1 MATVVAA
8 AVIIL
13 STRPSGSKPVQ
24 TRFARATFEP
34 DSEPS
39 DAEPSLEVSV
49 RDDGMVVFTRHGLGR
64 IREGT
69 VVALAITV
77 KGFDVT
83 LKERITAASSHAE
96 RMYARLES
104 QDADASA
111 SDASS
116 VCVASL
122 RPWTRPS
129 IKTALKTSTKQLLP
143 RQVIQSICRRCL
155 SSTFL
160 PPSGIIFN
168 TLTSMTGVL
177 RPSRSTCARVYT
189 LAAPSSSNG
198 HRSLNVQVWGA
209 YLAFIGMPFTENKTS
224 PDDDG
229 RCPEMSICICPC
241 AYAQTH

>member
-1 MATVVAA
+1 MAVTLQIVAVFAARVEFFRTVEFYVVATVVAA

-34 DSEPS
+34 DTEPS

-96 RMYARLES
+96 SMYARLES
-104 QDADASA
+104 QDAVASA

-116 VCVASL
+116 MCCKSTAL
-122 RPWTRPS
+122 DAPELKDG
-129 IKTALKTSTKQLLP
+129 IEDFDKTAASTSSHPVNMSAVFVLDFFAP
-143 RQVIQSICRRCL
+143 EWYHIQYI
-155 SSTFL
+155 
-160 PPSGIIFN
+160 N
-168 TLTSMTGVL
+168 E
-177 RPSRSTCARVYT
+177 
-189 LAAPSSSNG
+189 
-198 HRSLNVQVWGA
+198 H
-209 YLAFIGMPFTENKTS
+209 
-224 PDDDG
+224 DG
-229 RCPEMSICICPC
+229 RFAAFTLHVRPGIHTRRPFK
-241 AYAQTH
+241 Q

>member
-1 MATVVAA
+1 MAVTLQIVAAFAARIEFFRTVEFYVVATVVAA

-64 IREGT
+64 IRKGT

-116 VCVASL
+116 MCCKSTAL
-122 RPWTRPS
+122 DAPEHKDG
-129 IKTALKTSTKQLLP
+129 IEDFDKTAASASSHPVNMSAVFVLDFFAPEWYHIQYINEHDGRFAAFTLHV
-143 RQVIQSICRRCL
+143 RQVYTRR
-155 SSTFL
+155 
-160 PPSGIIFN
+160 
-168 TLTSMTGVL
+168 
-177 RPSRSTCARVYT
+177 
-189 LAAPSSSNG
+189 
-198 HRSLNVQVWGA
+198 
-209 YLAFIGMPFTENKTS
+209 PFK
-224 PDDDG
+224 
-229 RCPEMSICICPC
+229 
-241 AYAQTH
+241 Q

>member
-1 MATVVAA
+1 MAVTLQIVAAFAARVEFFRTVEFYVVATVVAA

-34 DSEPS
+34 DTEPS

-49 RDDGMVVFTRHGLGR
+49 RDDGMVVFTRHSLGR

-96 RMYARLES
+96 SMYARLES
-104 QDADASA
+104 QDAVASA

-116 VCVASL
+116 MYCKSTAL
-122 RPWTRPS
+122 DAPEHKDG
-129 IKTALKTSTKQLLP
+129 IEDFDKTAASASSHPNNMSAVFVLDFFAP
-143 RQVIQSICRRCL
+143 EWYHIQYI
-155 SSTFL
+155 
-160 PPSGIIFN
+160 N
-168 TLTSMTGVL
+168 E
-177 RPSRSTCARVYT
+177 
-189 LAAPSSSNG
+189 
-198 HRSLNVQVWGA
+198 H
-209 YLAFIGMPFTENKTS
+209 
-224 PDDDG
+224 DG
-229 RCPEMSICICPC
+229 RFAAFTLHVRPGIHTRRPFK
-241 AYAQTH
+241 Q

>member
-1 MATVVAA
+1 MAVTLQIVAAFAARIEFFRTVEFYVVATVVAA
-8 AVIIL
+8 AVIIM

-24 TRFARATFEP
+24 TRFARATSEP

-116 VCVASL
+116 MCCKSTAL
-122 RPWTRPS
+122 DAPEHKDG
-129 IKTALKTSTKQLLP
+129 IEDFDKTAASASSHPVNMSAVFVLDFFAP
-143 RQVIQSICRRCL
+143 EWYHIQYI
-155 SSTFL
+155 
-160 PPSGIIFN
+160 N
-168 TLTSMTGVL
+168 E
-177 RPSRSTCARVYT
+177 
-189 LAAPSSSNG
+189 
-198 HRSLNVQVWGA
+198 H
-209 YLAFIGMPFTENKTS
+209 
-224 PDDDG
+224 DG
-229 RCPEMSICICPC
+229 RFAAFTLHVRPGIHTRRPFK
-241 AYAQTH
+241 Q

>member
-1 MATVVAA
+1 M
-8 AVIIL
+8 
-13 STRPSGSKPVQ
+13 Q

-34 DSEPS
+34 DTEPS

-111 SDASS
+111 SGVSSMCCKSTALDAPEHKDGIEDFDKTAASASS
-116 VCVASL
+116 HPVNMSAVFVLDFFA
-122 RPWTRPS
+122 PEWYH
-129 IKTALKTSTKQLLP
+129 
-143 RQVIQSICRRCL
+143 IQYI
-155 SSTFL
+155 
-160 PPSGIIFN
+160 N
-168 TLTSMTGVL
+168 E
-177 RPSRSTCARVYT
+177 
-189 LAAPSSSNG
+189 
-198 HRSLNVQVWGA
+198 H
-209 YLAFIGMPFTENKTS
+209 
-224 PDDDG
+224 DG
-229 RCPEMSICICPC
+229 RFAAFTLHVRPGIHTRRPFK
-241 AYAQTH
+241 Q

>member
-1 MATVVAA
+1 MAVTLQIVAAFAARIEFFRTVEFYVVATVVAA

-116 VCVASL
+116 MCCKSTAL
-122 RPWTRPS
+122 DAPEHKDG
-129 IKTALKTSTKQLLP
+129 IEDFDKTAASASSHPVNMSAVFVLDFFAPEWYHIQYINEHDGLFAAFTLHVRPGIHNRRPFKQ
-143 RQVIQSICRRCL
+143 
-155 SSTFL
+155 
-160 PPSGIIFN
+160 
-168 TLTSMTGVL
+168 
-177 RPSRSTCARVYT
+177 
-189 LAAPSSSNG
+189 
-198 HRSLNVQVWGA
+198 
-209 YLAFIGMPFTENKTS
+209 
-224 PDDDG
+224 
-229 RCPEMSICICPC
+229 
-241 AYAQTH
+241 

>member
-1 MATVVAA
+1 MAVTLQIVTAFAARIEFFRTVEFYVVATVVAA

-34 DSEPS
+34 DTEPS

-116 VCVASL
+116 MCCKSTAL
-122 RPWTRPS
+122 DAPEHTDG
-129 IKTALKTSTKQLLP
+129 IEDFDKTAVSASSHPVNMSAVFVLDFFAP
-143 RQVIQSICRRCL
+143 EWYHIQYI
-155 SSTFL
+155 
-160 PPSGIIFN
+160 N
-168 TLTSMTGVL
+168 E
-177 RPSRSTCARVYT
+177 
-189 LAAPSSSNG
+189 
-198 HRSLNVQVWGA
+198 H
-209 YLAFIGMPFTENKTS
+209 
-224 PDDDG
+224 DG
-229 RCPEMSICICPC
+229 RFAAFTLHVRQGIHTRRPFK
-241 AYAQTH
+241 Q

>member
-1 MATVVAA
+1 MLQIVAAFAARIEFFRTVEFYVVATVVAA

-34 DSEPS
+34 DTEPS
-39 DAEPSLEVSV
+39 AAEPSLEVSV

-116 VCVASL
+116 MCCKSTAL
-122 RPWTRPS
+122 DAHEHKDG
-129 IKTALKTSTKQLLP
+129 IEDFDKTAASASSHPVNMSAVFVLDFFAP
-143 RQVIQSICRRCL
+143 EWYHIQYI
-155 SSTFL
+155 
-160 PPSGIIFN
+160 N
-168 TLTSMTGVL
+168 E
-177 RPSRSTCARVYT
+177 
-189 LAAPSSSNG
+189 
-198 HRSLNVQVWGA
+198 H
-209 YLAFIGMPFTENKTS
+209 
-224 PDDDG
+224 DG
-229 RCPEMSICICPC
+229 RFAAFTLHVRPGIHTRRPFK
-241 AYAQTH
+241 Q

>member
-1 MATVVAA
+1 MAVTLQIVAAFAARIEFFRTVEFYVVATVVAA

-34 DSEPS
+34 DTEPS

-116 VCVASL
+116 MCCKSTAL
-122 RPWTRPS
+122 DAHEHKDG
-129 IKTALKTSTKQLLP
+129 IEDFDKTAASASSHPVNMSAVFVLDFFAP
-143 RQVIQSICRRCL
+143 EWYHIQYI
-155 SSTFL
+155 
-160 PPSGIIFN
+160 N
-168 TLTSMTGVL
+168 E
-177 RPSRSTCARVYT
+177 Y
-189 LAAPSSSNG
+189 
-198 HRSLNVQVWGA
+198 
-209 YLAFIGMPFTENKTS
+209 
-224 PDDDG
+224 DG
-229 RCPEMSICICPC
+229 RFAAFTLHVRPGIHTRRPFK
-241 AYAQTH
+241 Q

>member
-1 MATVVAA
+1 MAVTLQIVAAFAARVEFFRTVEFYVVATVVAA

-34 DSEPS
+34 DTEPS

-83 LKERITAASSHAE
+83 LKERITAALPHAE

-111 SDASS
+111 SGVSSMCCKSTALDAPEHKDGIEDFDKTAASASS
-116 VCVASL
+116 HPVNMSAVFVLDFFA
-122 RPWTRPS
+122 PEWYH
-129 IKTALKTSTKQLLP
+129 
-143 RQVIQSICRRCL
+143 IQYI
-155 SSTFL
+155 
-160 PPSGIIFN
+160 N
-168 TLTSMTGVL
+168 E
-177 RPSRSTCARVYT
+177 
-189 LAAPSSSNG
+189 
-198 HRSLNVQVWGA
+198 H
-209 YLAFIGMPFTENKTS
+209 
-224 PDDDG
+224 DG
-229 RCPEMSICICPC
+229 RFAAFTLHVRPGIHTRRPFK
-241 AYAQTH
+241 Q

>member
-34 DSEPS
+34 DTEPS

-104 QDADASA
+104 QDAVASA

-116 VCVASL
+116 MYCKSTAL
-122 RPWTRPS
+122 DAPELKDG
-129 IKTALKTSTKQLLP
+129 IENFDKTATSASSHPVNMSAVFVLDFFAP
-143 RQVIQSICRRCL
+143 EWYHIQYI
-155 SSTFL
+155 
-160 PPSGIIFN
+160 N
-168 TLTSMTGVL
+168 E
-177 RPSRSTCARVYT
+177 
-189 LAAPSSSNG
+189 
-198 HRSLNVQVWGA
+198 H
-209 YLAFIGMPFTENKTS
+209 
-224 PDDDG
+224 DG
-229 RCPEMSICICPC
+229 RFAAFTLHVRPGIHTRRPFK
-241 AYAQTH
+241 Q

>member
-1 MATVVAA
+1 MAVTLQIVAAFAARVEFFRTVEFYVVATVVAA

-104 QDADASA
+104 QEADASA
-111 SDASS
+111 SGVSSMCCKSTALDAPEHKDGIEDFDKTAASASS
-116 VCVASL
+116 HPVNMSAVFVLDFFA
-122 RPWTRPS
+122 PEWYH
-129 IKTALKTSTKQLLP
+129 
-143 RQVIQSICRRCL
+143 IQYI
-155 SSTFL
+155 
-160 PPSGIIFN
+160 N
-168 TLTSMTGVL
+168 E
-177 RPSRSTCARVYT
+177 
-189 LAAPSSSNG
+189 
-198 HRSLNVQVWGA
+198 H
-209 YLAFIGMPFTENKTS
+209 
-224 PDDDG
+224 DG
-229 RCPEMSICICPC
+229 RFAAFTLHVRPGIHTRRPFK
-241 AYAQTH
+241 Q

>member
-34 DSEPS
+34 DTEPS

-104 QDADASA
+104 QDADAST

-116 VCVASL
+116 MCCKSTAL
-122 RPWTRPS
+122 DAPEHKDG
-129 IKTALKTSTKQLLP
+129 IEDFDKTAASASSHPVNMSAVFVLDFFAP
-143 RQVIQSICRRCL
+143 EWYHIQYI
-155 SSTFL
+155 
-160 PPSGIIFN
+160 N
-168 TLTSMTGVL
+168 E
-177 RPSRSTCARVYT
+177 
-189 LAAPSSSNG
+189 
-198 HRSLNVQVWGA
+198 H
-209 YLAFIGMPFTENKTS
+209 
-224 PDDDG
+224 DG
-229 RCPEMSICICPC
+229 RFAAFTLHVRPGIHTRRPFK
-241 AYAQTH
+241 Q

>member
-1 MATVVAA
+1 MAVTLQIVAAFAARVEFFRTVEFYIVATVVAA

-34 DSEPS
+34 DTEPS

-83 LKERITAASSHAE
+83 LKERITAASLHAE
-96 RMYARLES
+96 SMYARLES

-116 VCVASL
+116 MCCKS
-122 RPWTRPS
+122 
-129 IKTALKTSTKQLLP
+129 TALDAPEHKDGIEDFDNTATSASSHPDNMSAVFVLDFFAP
-143 RQVIQSICRRCL
+143 EWYHIQYINEL
-155 SSTFL
+155 
-160 PPSGIIFN
+160 
-168 TLTSMTGVL
+168 
-177 RPSRSTCARVYT
+177 
-189 LAAPSSSNG
+189 
-198 HRSLNVQVWGA
+198 
-209 YLAFIGMPFTENKTS
+209 
-224 PDDDG
+224 DG
-229 RCPEMSICICPC
+229 RFAAFTLHVRPGIHTRRPFK
-241 AYAQTH
+241 Q

>member
-1 MATVVAA
+1 MAVTLQIVAAFAARVEFFRTVEFYIVATVVAA

-34 DSEPS
+34 DTEPS

-111 SDASS
+111 SGASS
-116 VCVASL
+116 MCCKSTAL
-122 RPWTRPS
+122 DAPEHKDG
-129 IKTALKTSTKQLLP
+129 IEDFDKTAASASSHPVNMSAVFVLDFFAP
-143 RQVIQSICRRCL
+143 EWYHIQYI
-155 SSTFL
+155 
-160 PPSGIIFN
+160 N
-168 TLTSMTGVL
+168 E
-177 RPSRSTCARVYT
+177 
-189 LAAPSSSNG
+189 
-198 HRSLNVQVWGA
+198 H
-209 YLAFIGMPFTENKTS
+209 
-224 PDDDG
+224 DG
-229 RCPEMSICICPC
+229 RFAAFTLHVRPGIHTRRPFK
-241 AYAQTH
+241 Q

>member
-1 MATVVAA
+1 MAVTLQIVAAFAARVEFFRTVEFYVVATVVAA

-34 DSEPS
+34 DTEPS
-39 DAEPSLEVSV
+39 AAEPSLEVSV

-96 RMYARLES
+96 SMYARLES
-104 QDADASA
+104 QDAVASA

-116 VCVASL
+116 MCCKSTTLDAPEL
-122 RPWTRPS
+122 KDG
-129 IKTALKTSTKQLLP
+129 IENFDKTATSASSHPDNMSAVFVLDFFAP
-143 RQVIQSICRRCL
+143 EWYHIQYI
-155 SSTFL
+155 
-160 PPSGIIFN
+160 N
-168 TLTSMTGVL
+168 E
-177 RPSRSTCARVYT
+177 
-189 LAAPSSSNG
+189 
-198 HRSLNVQVWGA
+198 H
-209 YLAFIGMPFTENKTS
+209 
-224 PDDDG
+224 DG
-229 RCPEMSICICPC
+229 RFAAFTLHVRPGIHTRRPFK
-241 AYAQTH
+241 Q

>member
-1 MATVVAA
+1 MAVTLQIVAAFAARVEFFRTVEFYVVATVVAA

-34 DSEPS
+34 DTEPS
-39 DAEPSLEVSV
+39 AAEPSLEVSV

-96 RMYARLES
+96 SMYARLES

-116 VCVASL
+116 MCCKSTTLDAPEL
-122 RPWTRPS
+122 KDG
-129 IKTALKTSTKQLLP
+129 IEDFDKTAASASSHPVNMSAVFVLDFFAP
-143 RQVIQSICRRCL
+143 EWYHIQYI
-155 SSTFL
+155 
-160 PPSGIIFN
+160 N
-168 TLTSMTGVL
+168 E
-177 RPSRSTCARVYT
+177 
-189 LAAPSSSNG
+189 
-198 HRSLNVQVWGA
+198 H
-209 YLAFIGMPFTENKTS
+209 
-224 PDDDG
+224 DG
-229 RCPEMSICICPC
+229 RFAAFTLHVRPGIHTRRPFK
-241 AYAQTH
+241 Q

>member
-1 MATVVAA
+1 MAVTLQIVAAFAARIEFFRTVEFYVVATVVAA

-111 SDASS
+111 SGVSSMCCKSTALDAPEHKDGIEDFDKTAASASS
-116 VCVASL
+116 HPVNMSAVFVLDFFA
-122 RPWTRPS
+122 PEWYH
-129 IKTALKTSTKQLLP
+129 
-143 RQVIQSICRRCL
+143 IQYI
-155 SSTFL
+155 
-160 PPSGIIFN
+160 N
-168 TLTSMTGVL
+168 E
-177 RPSRSTCARVYT
+177 
-189 LAAPSSSNG
+189 
-198 HRSLNVQVWGA
+198 H
-209 YLAFIGMPFTENKTS
+209 
-224 PDDDG
+224 DG
-229 RCPEMSICICPC
+229 RFAAFTLHVRPGIHTRRPFK
-241 AYAQTH
+241 Q

>member
-1 MATVVAA
+1 MAVTLQIVAAFAARIEFFRTVEFYVVATVVAA

-24 TRFARATFEP
+24 TRFARATFES
-34 DSEPS
+34 DTEPS

-111 SDASS
+111 SGVSSMCCKSTALDAPEHKDGIEDFDKTAASASS
-116 VCVASL
+116 HPVNMSAVFVLDFFA
-122 RPWTRPS
+122 PEWYH
-129 IKTALKTSTKQLLP
+129 
-143 RQVIQSICRRCL
+143 IQYI
-155 SSTFL
+155 
-160 PPSGIIFN
+160 N
-168 TLTSMTGVL
+168 E
-177 RPSRSTCARVYT
+177 
-189 LAAPSSSNG
+189 
-198 HRSLNVQVWGA
+198 H
-209 YLAFIGMPFTENKTS
+209 
-224 PDDDG
+224 DG
-229 RCPEMSICICPC
+229 RFAAFTLHVRPGIHTRRPFK
-241 AYAQTH
+241 Q

>member
-1 MATVVAA
+1 MAVTLQIVAAFAARIEFFRTVEFYVVATVVAA

-104 QDADASA
+104 QDADAST

-116 VCVASL
+116 MCCKSTAL
-122 RPWTRPS
+122 DAPEHKDG
-129 IKTALKTSTKQLLP
+129 IEDFDKTAASASSHPVNMSAVFVLDFFALEWYH
-143 RQVIQSICRRCL
+143 IQYI
-155 SSTFL
+155 
-160 PPSGIIFN
+160 N
-168 TLTSMTGVL
+168 E
-177 RPSRSTCARVYT
+177 
-189 LAAPSSSNG
+189 
-198 HRSLNVQVWGA
+198 H
-209 YLAFIGMPFTENKTS
+209 
-224 PDDDG
+224 DG
-229 RCPEMSICICPC
+229 RFAAFTLHVRPGIHTRRPFK
-241 AYAQTH
+241 Q

>member
-1 MATVVAA
+1 MAVTLQIVAAFAARIEFFRTVEFYVVATVVAA

-34 DSEPS
+34 DTEPS

-116 VCVASL
+116 MYCKSTAL
-122 RPWTRPS
+122 DAPEHKDG
-129 IKTALKTSTKQLLP
+129 IEDFDKTAASASSHPVNMSAVFVLDFFAP
-143 RQVIQSICRRCL
+143 EWYHIQYI
-155 SSTFL
+155 
-160 PPSGIIFN
+160 N
-168 TLTSMTGVL
+168 E
-177 RPSRSTCARVYT
+177 
-189 LAAPSSSNG
+189 
-198 HRSLNVQVWGA
+198 H
-209 YLAFIGMPFTENKTS
+209 
-224 PDDDG
+224 DG
-229 RCPEMSICICPC
+229 RFAAFTLHVRLGIHTRRPFK
-241 AYAQTH
+241 Q

>member
-1 MATVVAA
+1 MAVTLQIVAAFAARVEFFRTVEFYVVATVVAA

-34 DSEPS
+34 DTEPS

-104 QDADASA
+104 QDAVASA

-116 VCVASL
+116 MYCKSTAL
-122 RPWTRPS
+122 DAPELKDG
-129 IKTALKTSTKQLLP
+129 IENFDKTATSASSHPVNMSAVFVLDFFAP
-143 RQVIQSICRRCL
+143 EWYHIQYI
-155 SSTFL
+155 
-160 PPSGIIFN
+160 N
-168 TLTSMTGVL
+168 E
-177 RPSRSTCARVYT
+177 
-189 LAAPSSSNG
+189 
-198 HRSLNVQVWGA
+198 H
-209 YLAFIGMPFTENKTS
+209 
-224 PDDDG
+224 DG
-229 RCPEMSICICPC
+229 RFAAFTLHVRPGIHTRRPFK
-241 AYAQTH
+241 Q

>member
-1 MATVVAA
+1 MVTVVAA

-34 DSEPS
+34 DTEPS

-111 SDASS
+111 SGVSSMCCKSTALDAPEHKDGIEDFDKTAASASS
-116 VCVASL
+116 HPVNMSAVFVLDFFA
-122 RPWTRPS
+122 PEWYH
-129 IKTALKTSTKQLLP
+129 
-143 RQVIQSICRRCL
+143 IQYI
-155 SSTFL
+155 
-160 PPSGIIFN
+160 N
-168 TLTSMTGVL
+168 E
-177 RPSRSTCARVYT
+177 
-189 LAAPSSSNG
+189 
-198 HRSLNVQVWGA
+198 H
-209 YLAFIGMPFTENKTS
+209 
-224 PDDDG
+224 DG
-229 RCPEMSICICPC
+229 RFAAFTLHVRPGIHTRRPFK
-241 AYAQTH
+241 Q

>member
-1 MATVVAA
+1 MAVTLQIVAAFAARVEFFRTVEFYVVATVVAA

-34 DSEPS
+34 DTEPS
-39 DAEPSLEVSV
+39 DAEPSLEISV

-64 IREGT
+64 IRKGT

-104 QDADASA
+104 QDADAST

-116 VCVASL
+116 MCCKSTAL
-122 RPWTRPS
+122 DAPEHKDG
-129 IKTALKTSTKQLLP
+129 IEDFDKTAASASSHPVNMLAVFVLDFFAP
-143 RQVIQSICRRCL
+143 EWYHIQYI
-155 SSTFL
+155 
-160 PPSGIIFN
+160 N
-168 TLTSMTGVL
+168 E
-177 RPSRSTCARVYT
+177 
-189 LAAPSSSNG
+189 
-198 HRSLNVQVWGA
+198 H
-209 YLAFIGMPFTENKTS
+209 
-224 PDDDG
+224 DG
-229 RCPEMSICICPC
+229 RFAAFTLHVRPGIHTRRPFK
-241 AYAQTH
+241 Q

>member
-1 MATVVAA
+1 MAVTLQIVAAFAARIEFFRTVEFYVVATVVAA

-34 DSEPS
+34 DTEPS

-64 IREGT
+64 IREST

-111 SDASS
+111 SGVSSMCCKSTALDAPEHKDGIEDFDKTAASASS
-116 VCVASL
+116 HPVNMSAVFVLDFFA
-122 RPWTRPS
+122 PEWYH
-129 IKTALKTSTKQLLP
+129 
-143 RQVIQSICRRCL
+143 IQYI
-155 SSTFL
+155 
-160 PPSGIIFN
+160 N
-168 TLTSMTGVL
+168 E
-177 RPSRSTCARVYT
+177 
-189 LAAPSSSNG
+189 
-198 HRSLNVQVWGA
+198 H
-209 YLAFIGMPFTENKTS
+209 
-224 PDDDG
+224 DG
-229 RCPEMSICICPC
+229 RFAAFTLHVRPGIHTRRPFK
-241 AYAQTH
+241 Q

>member
-1 MATVVAA
+1 MAVTLQIVAAFAARIEFFRTVEFYVVATVVAA

-34 DSEPS
+34 DTEPS

-104 QDADASA
+104 QDADAPT

-116 VCVASL
+116 MYCKSTAL
-122 RPWTRPS
+122 DAPEHKDG
-129 IKTALKTSTKQLLP
+129 IEDFDKTAASASSHPVNMSAVFVLDFFAP
-143 RQVIQSICRRCL
+143 EWYHIQYI
-155 SSTFL
+155 
-160 PPSGIIFN
+160 N
-168 TLTSMTGVL
+168 E
-177 RPSRSTCARVYT
+177 
-189 LAAPSSSNG
+189 
-198 HRSLNVQVWGA
+198 H
-209 YLAFIGMPFTENKTS
+209 
-224 PDDDG
+224 DG
-229 RCPEMSICICPC
+229 RFAAFTLHVRPGIHTRRPFK
-241 AYAQTH
+241 Q

>member
-1 MATVVAA
+1 MAVTLQIVAAFAARIEFFRTVEFYVVATVMAA

-116 VCVASL
+116 MCCKSTAL
-122 RPWTRPS
+122 DAPEHKDG
-129 IKTALKTSTKQLLP
+129 IEDFDKTAASASSHPVNMSAVFVLDFFAP
-143 RQVIQSICRRCL
+143 EWYHIQYI
-155 SSTFL
+155 
-160 PPSGIIFN
+160 N
-168 TLTSMTGVL
+168 E
-177 RPSRSTCARVYT
+177 
-189 LAAPSSSNG
+189 
-198 HRSLNVQVWGA
+198 H
-209 YLAFIGMPFTENKTS
+209 
-224 PDDDG
+224 DG
-229 RCPEMSICICPC
+229 RFAAFTLHVRPGIHTRRSFK
-241 AYAQTH
+241 Q

>member
-1 MATVVAA
+1 MAVTLQIVAAFAARIEFFRTVEFYVVATVVAA

-34 DSEPS
+34 DTEPS

-104 QDADASA
+104 QDAAAST

-116 VCVASL
+116 MYCKSTAL
-122 RPWTRPS
+122 DAPEHKDG
-129 IKTALKTSTKQLLP
+129 IEDFDKTAASASSHPVNMSAVFVLDFFAP
-143 RQVIQSICRRCL
+143 EWYHIQYI
-155 SSTFL
+155 
-160 PPSGIIFN
+160 N
-168 TLTSMTGVL
+168 E
-177 RPSRSTCARVYT
+177 
-189 LAAPSSSNG
+189 
-198 HRSLNVQVWGA
+198 H
-209 YLAFIGMPFTENKTS
+209 
-224 PDDDG
+224 DG
-229 RCPEMSICICPC
+229 RFAAFTLHVRPGIHTRRPFK
-241 AYAQTH
+241 Q

>member
-1 MATVVAA
+1 MAVTLQIVAAFAARIEFFRTVEFYVVATVVA

-34 DSEPS
+34 DTEPS

-116 VCVASL
+116 MCCKSTAL
-122 RPWTRPS
+122 DAPEHKDG
-129 IKTALKTSTKQLLP
+129 IEDFDKTAASASSHPVNMSAVFVLDFFAP
-143 RQVIQSICRRCL
+143 EWYHIQYI
-155 SSTFL
+155 
-160 PPSGIIFN
+160 N
-168 TLTSMTGVL
+168 E
-177 RPSRSTCARVYT
+177 
-189 LAAPSSSNG
+189 
-198 HRSLNVQVWGA
+198 H
-209 YLAFIGMPFTENKTS
+209 
-224 PDDDG
+224 DG
-229 RCPEMSICICPC
+229 RFAAFTLHVRPGIHTRRPFK
-241 AYAQTH
+241 Q

>member
-1 MATVVAA
+1 MAVTLQIVAAFAARVEFFRTVEFYVVATVVAA

-83 LKERITAASSHAE
+83 LKERITAASPHAE

-111 SDASS
+111 SGVSSMCCKSTALDAPEHKDGIEDFDKTAASASS
-116 VCVASL
+116 HPVNMSAVFVLDFFA
-122 RPWTRPS
+122 PEWYH
-129 IKTALKTSTKQLLP
+129 
-143 RQVIQSICRRCL
+143 IQYI
-155 SSTFL
+155 
-160 PPSGIIFN
+160 N
-168 TLTSMTGVL
+168 E
-177 RPSRSTCARVYT
+177 
-189 LAAPSSSNG
+189 
-198 HRSLNVQVWGA
+198 H
-209 YLAFIGMPFTENKTS
+209 
-224 PDDDG
+224 DG
-229 RCPEMSICICPC
+229 RFAAFTLHVRPGIHTRRPFK
-241 AYAQTH
+241 Q